1 MLGSSRRWRTV
12 RSKFIIL
19 DDLDF
24 AKLVHIRNGRHLSLY
39 W

>member
-1 MLGSSRRWRTV
+1 MQGSSRRWRTV
-12 RSKFIIL
+12 RSKLIRL

-24 AKLVHIRNGRHLSLY
+24 AKLVHIRNGLHLSLY